1 MKKLKKVCKYSK
13 SKPKKRMVFLS
24 LKKKS
29 QRKYKLIPKLIKEIP
44 EILSPHNTT
53 GYLIENNSSS
63 FFPED
68 EEDLDIDLSPE
79 PILPSI
85 DTYSDLIKI
94 ENQNIDI
101 KYPNLDLELASTAP
115 QSQDFSGRKL
125 SSIE

>member
-1 MKKLKKVCKYSK
+1 MKKLKKVCKYPK

-24 LKKKS
+24 LRKKS

-53 GYLIENNSSS
+53 RYLIENNSSS
-63 FFPED
+63 FFPND

-94 ENQNIDI
+94 ENQNIEI

>member
-1 MKKLKKVCKYSK
+1 MKKLKKVCKYPK

-24 LKKKS
+24 LRKKS

-63 FFPED
+63 FFPND

-94 ENQNIDI
+94 ENQNIEI

-115 QSQDFSGRKL
+115 QSQDFS
-125 SSIE
+125 